1 MKPRPC
7 PHSHPRP
14 RPTPPRQ
21 VRENVCH
28 HMSFVHESV
37 GRACGEYLK
46 SERRQIY
53 TTPKSYLELIALYK
67 KLLAEQRSKLEA
79 QQERL
84 EIGLI
89 KLRSSAGQVAE
100 MQAQLKDEQVVVDNK
115 KAETDALL
123 VQVGQESSVADE
135 QSELAAIEEGKVII
149 VDSES
154 SAFFVTV
161 DKYLTEA
168 LTDFRIHA
176 QPDG

>member
-1 MKPRPC
+1 MPALSP
-7 PHSHPRP
+7 PPS
-14 RPTPPRQ
+14 PTHPRQ

-100 MQAQLKDEQVVVDNK
+100 MQAQLKDEQVVIDNK

-123 VQVGQESSVADE
+123 VQVLG
-135 QSELAAIEEGKVII
+135 LG
-149 VDSES
+149 
-154 SAFFVTV
+154 
-161 DKYLTEA
+161 L
-168 LTDFRIHA
+168 
-176 QPDG
+176 G

>member
-1 MKPRPC
+1 MQWPQPLQ
-7 PHSHPRP
+7 SHPP
-14 RPTPPRQ
+14 APPQ
-21 VRENVCH
+21 
-28 HMSFVHESV
+28 
-37 GRACGEYLK
+37 GCG
-46 SERRQIY
+46 SAPQPAHR
-53 TTPKSYLELIALYK
+53 YLELIALYK

-135 QSELAAIEEGKVII
+135 QSELAAIEEGKVM
-149 VDSES
+149 
-154 SAFFVTV
+154 
-161 DKYLTEA
+161 LT
-168 LTDFRIHA
+168 LNL
-176 QPDG
+176 G

>member
-1 MKPRPC
+1 MTPRPC

-14 RPTPPRQ
+14 RPTHPRQ

-123 VQVGQESSVADE
+123 VQVGGLRVRVR
-135 QSELAAIEEGKVII
+135 LG
-149 VDSES
+149 
-154 SAFFVTV
+154 
-161 DKYLTEA
+161 LG
-168 LTDFRIHA
+168 L
-176 QPDG
+176 G